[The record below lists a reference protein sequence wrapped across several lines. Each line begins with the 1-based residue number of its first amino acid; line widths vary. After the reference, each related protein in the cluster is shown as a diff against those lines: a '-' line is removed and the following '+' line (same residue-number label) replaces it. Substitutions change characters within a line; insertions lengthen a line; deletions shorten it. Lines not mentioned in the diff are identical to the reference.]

1 MWRGEGRWSHLW
13 AFFFKESI
21 WTNTIM
27 LPHVIDK
34 TRQLVVQLIF
44 FGRTASRPATETM
57 PPEVVAQSLTHRT
70 TREISKQDNWKQP
83 KYPETVYNFMVQ
95 LLPQSWFFLLLDVK
109 PIVTNKPKIRRRKDL
124 LLLAASKE
132 NIKNL
137 SQSSI
142 SPLAKLG
149 KF

>member
-1 MWRGEGRWSHLW
+1 MDEHNYVTTCDRQNKTTGC
-13 AFFFKESI
+13 
-21 WTNTIM
+21 TTIF
-27 LPHVIDK
+27 
-34 TRQLVVQLIF
+34 F

-57 PPEVVAQSLTHRT
+57 PPEVEAQSLTHRT

-109 PIVTNKPKIRRRKDL
+109 PIVTNKPNIRRRKDL

>member
-1 MWRGEGRWSHLW
+1 M
-13 AFFFKESI
+13 
-21 WTNTIM
+21 
-27 LPHVIDK
+27 
-34 TRQLVVQLIF
+34 
-44 FGRTASRPATETM
+44 
-57 PPEVVAQSLTHRT
+57 T
-70 TREISKQDNWKQP
+70 TREVSKQDNWKQP
-83 KYPETVYNFMVQ
+83 TYPETSYNFMVQ
-95 LLPQSWFFLLLDVK
+95 LLPPNWFCLLLDVK

-132 NIKNL
+132 NIENI